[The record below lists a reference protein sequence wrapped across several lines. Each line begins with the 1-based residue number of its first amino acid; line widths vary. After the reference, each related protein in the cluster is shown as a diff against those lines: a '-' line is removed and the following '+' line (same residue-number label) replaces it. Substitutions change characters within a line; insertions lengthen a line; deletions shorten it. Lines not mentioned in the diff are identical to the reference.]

1 MDLQRFYAGA
11 CFGRLPLPGRP
22 HGGRGRGV
30 PHLCPQRG
38 RGVSAGGVGRIGRSA
53 PWSGCWTGI
62 SGRRT
67 AQGAVPGQRYKY
79 RIWKRDG
86 SFLDHCD
93 PYGFWMEKRPHTASV
108 LCGPEQDYIFSD
120 QAWMAA
126 RTTCQDRPLHI
137 YEVHAALGKSRGP
150 GLRIGT
156 IGTSWGSCCC
166 PTSRSWAAITSS
178 SSP

>member
-11 CFGRLPLPGRP
+11 CFDAYRYL
-22 HGGRGRGV
+22 GGHMEAEGGV
-30 PHLCPQRG
+30 FRTFAPSAA
-38 RGVSAGGVGRIGRSA
+38 GVSLLAEWEDWQERPMERVLDGNFWEVRS
-53 PWSGCWTGI
+53 P
-62 SGRRT
+62 
-67 AQGAVPGQRYKY
+67 GAVPGQRYKY

-126 RTTCQDRPLHI
+126 RTTCQDRP
-137 YEVHAALGKSRGP
+137 VTSTRSTPALGKSRGP

-166 PTSRSWAAITSS
+166 PMSRSWAAITSS